1 MAKNKKVTKHDTSLE
16 KKREVFVLSQVV
28 FNGSKPKGIL
38 EKRRPLESKDNWTL
52 EYREDNYYPVQVS
65 LFRRAMNDYLQVLN
79 KADIQIITDSGEM
92 KKFLVDKKFF
102 VQDRYYSVREW
113 LFSYMSTERQKD
125 PNSVLVPIVN
135 WSFEKRFDNGFTN
148 VDDKQN
154 GIPYFDDSN
163 KSPELDILRIY
174 YDDVIETNENHFKAV
189 VGEWVYA
196 KDSEGKDLKKE
207 FYLESDKENYYLT
220 IPELNPN
227 ESTVIYNTYPYYA
240 HMIGQTPFVAIGG
253 VVMSETI
260 NGELVEYNVS
270 DYYGAIAYACYM
282 IGTMSDK
289 QVIEARNNYP
299 IKYKFQA
306 KCTAHGCENGYC
318 GFGDERTKCTV
329 CDGSGYQ
336 KDTNPFGDFVYQM
349 SGNFLD
355 DSSKQ
360 MAQPINYVVP
370 PIEAL
375 NYISANFKE
384 YQTFVANELCVT
396 LEQNMTNQAAESKR
410 YDLLNKITLVT
421 SIVEDYLRVCE
432 TILTFVELLLEGGKS
447 TLIIKKPQTWDVKNR
462 EDILFQ
468 ISNAK
473 SNGSPNF
480 VIKALVRELL
490 LYDLKENKDAKSIVD
505 YIMKKD
511 KLITF
516 GTSDLKDARII
527 YGADITQRE
536 QIIHDNGLDI
546 LLELL
551 ASGKKVENIDA
562 EFEAEIAKYITPEL
576 NLTPNV
582 GL

>member
-1 MAKNKKVTKHDTSLE
+1 
-16 KKREVFVLSQVV
+16 
-28 FNGSKPKGIL
+28 
-38 EKRRPLESKDNWTL
+38 
-52 EYREDNYYPVQVS
+52 
-65 LFRRAMNDYLQVLN
+65 
-79 KADIQIITDSGEM
+79 
-92 KKFLVDKKFF
+92 
-102 VQDRYYSVREW
+102 
-113 LFSYMSTERQKD
+113 MSTERQKD

-135 WSFEKRFDNGFTN
+135 WNFEKRFDNGFSN

-227 ESTVIYNTYPYYA
+227 ESTVVYNTYPYYA

-432 TILTFVELLLEGGKS
+432 TILTFVEQLLEGGKS

-490 LYDLKENKDAKSIVD
+490 LSDLKENKDAKAIVD

-562 EFEAEIAKYITPEL
+562 EFEAEIAKYITPQL
-576 NLTPNV
+576 NLTPNA